1 MRIHVYT
8 IIYTYPHT
16 ANASHQTALCM
27 FWQCTNF
34 PSAKSWF
41 SSIRF
46 IKPKEIIQNS
56 ILEIAHMEISR
67 ITIPYIGITPINHWN
82 NNTGLYDFIWIF
94 HDIPSWWRFSWNGGT
109 PKSSKPSM
117 TSIEIHDDLRIL
129 RDLRTHISWRPEAPL
144 ETFGTKVL
152 CRGSP
157 GNQKTLQG
165 IGIYSVDFECG
176 INKIIYLGSYLYP
189 GSKSLC
195 YPIKPI

>member
-1 MRIHVYT
+1 
-8 IIYTYPHT
+8 
-16 ANASHQTALCM
+16 
-27 FWQCTNF
+27 
-34 PSAKSWF
+34 
-41 SSIRF
+41 
-46 IKPKEIIQNS
+46 
-56 ILEIAHMEISR
+56 
-67 ITIPYIGITPINHWN
+67 
-82 NNTGLYDFIWIF
+82 
-94 HDIPSWWRFSWNGGT
+94 
-109 PKSSKPSM
+109 M

>member
-1 MRIHVYT
+1 
-8 IIYTYPHT
+8 
-16 ANASHQTALCM
+16 
-27 FWQCTNF
+27 
-34 PSAKSWF
+34 
-41 SSIRF
+41 
-46 IKPKEIIQNS
+46 
-56 ILEIAHMEISR
+56 
-67 ITIPYIGITPINHWN
+67 
-82 NNTGLYDFIWIF
+82 
-94 HDIPSWWRFSWNGGT
+94 
-109 PKSSKPSM
+109 M

-195 YPIKPI
+195 YPIKPIYVFLKNIMPSKQYQITPKTSTEKMNNLSQCIMGFVRRGV